1 MYSIKKVAKKSSQNL
16 KKYFFDKYKSLKKA
30 NQITI
35 TYYSDNFDKTILN
48 NQFYNIENYEKFHD
62 FHLLTDYYLNRT
74 GLVLNDT
81 ILTIK
86 FNNGEKIDL
95 PYFIAKDLTFSD
107 FEEYL
112 PNDFEKFATISYN
125 DPRINNDYIYNA
137 INLSLEKA
145 CNIFDQ
151 YAKQYKEEDVFIVAG
166 KNLNFVI
173 TNSEEVASGGW
184 DDFYYGCCAM
194 DKYKDIYLGT
204 NWSGANYLAEM
215 IANKQK
221 SNIQFVYPEE
231 FELKFMDLLFS

>member
-1 MYSIKKVAKKSSQNL
+1 
-16 KKYFFDKYKSLKKA
+16 
-30 NQITI
+30 
-35 TYYSDNFDKTILN
+35 
-48 NQFYNIENYEKFHD
+48 NIENYEKFHD